1 MVKVKI
7 CGITN
12 LEDALLACKLGADAI
27 GFVFYKK
34 SKRYIEPSSAKKI
47 IDRLPPFVT
56 TVGVFVE
63 EDEKEILTIMREIN
77 LDRVQIYRDLKLD
90 KRIAIRVIRIR
101 DENDISHIESTPYFP
116 LLDSY
121 TEAYGGEGVRFD
133 WSMLKGVKREFI
145 LAGGINLDNIDL
157 ALELKPYGI
166 DISSGV
172 EERPGKKSAKKME
185 ELIRRIRCYG

>member
-101 DENDISHIESTPYFP
+101 DENDIPHIESTPYFP